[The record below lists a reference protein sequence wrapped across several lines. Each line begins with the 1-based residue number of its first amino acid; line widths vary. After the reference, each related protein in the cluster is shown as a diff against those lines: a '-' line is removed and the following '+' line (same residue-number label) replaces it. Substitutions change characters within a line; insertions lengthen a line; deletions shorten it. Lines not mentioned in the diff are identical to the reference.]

1 MATLFLDKGVDVD
14 TIDVNTK
21 LSVMKPIH
29 AYAKWRIDHPR
40 NKAGA
45 LKRAFELAEIDKEI
59 NVEI

>member
-29 AYAKWRIDHPR
+29 AKWRIDHPR

-59 NVEI
+59 NAEI